1 MSRQVQEGSTWLTQV
16 GHTALPG
23 DKGTAHPRTWP
34 VSRSCPLPPHQ
45 AGNARPQAPTGETGP
60 GISLCQG
67 SCNSPCPWEYL
78 LVRTSG
84 DAPLS
89 QASLPQLQGP
99 GQAQSKLTV
108 FAGVPALQPSQG
120 SEQKTEVPRAGAAP
134 GAAGW
139 QGQHFLMGSVGLLLP
154 SGPWCGGIQGAPVCC
169 PLSRPSHQRS
179 WQTSPFTHP
188 YQGPDGRGADGP
200 FESLPSVPP
209 QDTLKGKPWK
219 SLFYFGPTR
228 ASSTA
233 HLRRGWAGGNGPR
246 RRVRPEGPGGNIQ
259 HKVQTTT
266 TTSCPPSWSTCTGL
280 TRHFKHFTSP
290 SRIQAPSR
298 SWDSNRDEH
307 EPSPLCRNISRAAGH
322 LCLEGTRAEEQ
333 STGKSSSCHQGAE
346 RARGVHLE
354 NKKFGETLLQP
365 FGAYR
370 GL

>member
-1 MSRQVQEGSTWLTQV
+1 MGIPV
-16 GHTALPG
+16 GEDIRRCSPLPG
-23 DKGTAHPRTWP
+23 FPSPAPRT
-34 VSRSCPLPPHQ
+34 RSGPIQ
-45 AGNARPQAPTGETGP
+45 AD
-60 GISLCQG
+60 CV
-67 SCNSPCPWEYL
+67 CWSPCP
-78 LVRTSG
+78 T
-84 DAPLS
+84 A
-89 QASLPQLQGP
+89 QP
-99 GQAQSKLTV
+99 G
-108 FAGVPALQPSQG
+108 F
-120 SEQKTEVPRAGAAP
+120 RAEDRGAP
-134 GAAGW
+134 GRSCSRGSRLAGTALS
-139 QGQHFLMGSVGLLLP
+139 HGLC
-154 SGPWCGGIQGAPVCC
+154 WT
-169 PLSRPSHQRS
+169 SHQHS

-228 ASSTA
+228 ASSMA
-233 HLRRGWAGGNGPR
+233 RLRRGWAGGNGPR
-246 RRVRPEGPGGNIQ
+246 RRVRPEGPRGNIQ